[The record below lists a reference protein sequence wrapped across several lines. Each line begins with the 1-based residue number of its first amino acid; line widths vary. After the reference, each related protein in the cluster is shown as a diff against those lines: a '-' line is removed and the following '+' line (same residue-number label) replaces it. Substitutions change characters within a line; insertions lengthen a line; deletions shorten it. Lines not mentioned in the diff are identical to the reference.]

1 MSNRG
6 YYVPCA
12 PFLFFVPDS
21 GGTAPQPALAG
32 AANALE
38 VRPHPAQPPLTGGA
52 ASTVAPAPAAPQITA
67 APFQYLVHEQAK
79 SLVALQEL
87 QNEVGALLEFREL
100 VIETFPHLRNK
111 ISSASSTMGSEVNLP
126 EASTSSAPATP
137 STTAVGP
144 GWGPGV
150 RVRRRIPKERSSPT
164 ADDSSAEMTKL
175 PKGPKSTEGAAS
187 CSTVQ
192 DSGFSTE
199 TKEHHSSGASV
210 KASSGGS
217 SSGGVNSDASMDEL
231 WNLLDVIQRKG
242 SRLRNEVQELQTKL
256 QHEAVRGGGGEGTA
270 AADWSPPP
278 GVRSWGDDDDPSEVR
293 RLRMERDVLLDKV
306 TEMEAETLQS
316 RARVSQLQAELH
328 QISSIRRGLED
339 QLLLSARNSC
349 VCSMSSTSPRRN
361 LKLESPRASSQVRE
375 RSSGFQPVRSSSGP
389 SPRHVRRRSSRLD
402 SVSSPLDFDSRIPRY
417 VHRPST
423 VGRSPSPATL
433 SQPPFGNLDRVIGD
447 PQQVTL
453 NLPPSFKP
461 SPHKVAAILGE
472 RNHVELQRHL
482 LTSVVHNEALQ
493 IELEHASLR
502 KSEINGELERMREEN
517 DELRF
522 QLEEKSIEL
531 EGTRARVRVLERHS
545 GGKMATNGHHESS
558 RNLKQQQ
565 EDPILLAMT
574 NTSSTESA
582 HDLALAVDRPPE
594 PPKRQNNKSSVV
606 SSNNNN
612 NKFGPSSNNNNNN
625 KSRIPLQTGTPPK
638 GSPEKKKNSAGSLG
652 RASLKKVVG
661 GASLKSSRESLASST
676 LMSRSKDSLNRLSSL
691 PRKNSSLP
699 RPNNS
704 PAHKG
709 GKTNPLDAA
718 TKGVHHSLSSVPMVE
733 VALCPADSLNTAQC
747 RRRGDEVVPWQGAS
761 MAFSYFDSINSEQ
774 LWQRH
779 SSTGTTG
786 DSLEQY

>member
-1 MSNRG
+1 MNNRG

-12 PFLFFVPDS
+12 PFLYFVPDS
-21 GGTAPQPALAG
+21 GGTTQPALAG
-32 AANALE
+32 ASAALE
-38 VRPHPAQPPLTGGA
+38 VRPAQPPSTGGA
-52 ASTVAPAPAAPQITA
+52 APTAAPVPSTPLSA
-67 APFQYLVHEQAK
+67 APFQYLIHEQAK

-100 VIETFPHLRNK
+100 VIETFPHLRSK

-150 RVRRRIPKERSSPT
+150 RVRRRIPKERNSPT
-164 ADDSSAEMTKL
+164 AEDSSAEMTKL
-175 PKGPKSTEGAAS
+175 PKGPKSSEGAS

-217 SSGGVNSDASMDEL
+217 GGGNSDASMDEL

-242 SRLRNEVQELQTKL
+242 SRLRDEVHDLQTKL

-278 GVRSWGDDDDPSEVR
+278 GVRSWGEEDDPSEMR

-316 RARVSQLQAELH
+316 RARVSQLQAELR

-349 VCSMSSTSPRRN
+349 VCSMSSTSPRRI
-361 LKLESPRASSQVRE
+361 KLESPRASSQVRE

-389 SPRHVRRRSSRLD
+389 SPRHVRRRSRLD
-402 SVSSPLDFDSRIPRY
+402 SASSPLDFDSRIPRY

-423 VGRSPSPATL
+423 GGRTPSPATPGR
-433 SQPPFGNLDRVIGD
+433 PPLGALDCVIGD

-472 RNHVELQRHL
+472 RNPLELQRHL

-493 IELEHASLR
+493 IELERASLR
-502 KSEINGELERMREEN
+502 KNEINGELERMKEEN
-517 DELRF
+517 DELKF
-522 QLEEKSIEL
+522 QLEERSIEL
-531 EGTRARVRVLERHS
+531 EGTRARVRVLERHNLS
-545 GGKMATNGHHESS
+545 KSPSVGHHDPK
-558 RNLKQQQ
+558 RHHFAGTD
-565 EDPILLAMT
+565 DPILLAMT

-582 HDLALAVDRPPE
+582 HDLTLASNQPPE
-594 PPKRQNNKSSVV
+594 PPKRQNNKQST
-606 SSNNNN
+606 N
-612 NKFGPSSNNNNNN
+612 NKVTNSMVNNNNN
-625 KSRIPLQTGTPPK
+625 KSRIPLQTGTTPPK
-638 GSPEKKKNSAGSLG
+638 GSPEKKKTSAGSLG
-652 RASLKKVVG
+652 RASLKKVVGVG

-676 LMSRSKDSLNRLSSL
+676 LMSRSKDSLNKLSSL

-704 PAHKG
+704 PSHKG
-709 GKTNPLDAA
+709 GKSTPLDTA
-718 TKGVHHSLSSVPMVE
+718 TKEAASSSSLGSVPLVE
-733 VALCPADSLNTAQC
+733 VALCPADSLNTAHC
-747 RRRGDEVVPWQGAS
+747 RRRGEEMVPWQGAS

-779 SSTGTTG
+779 STDTNG